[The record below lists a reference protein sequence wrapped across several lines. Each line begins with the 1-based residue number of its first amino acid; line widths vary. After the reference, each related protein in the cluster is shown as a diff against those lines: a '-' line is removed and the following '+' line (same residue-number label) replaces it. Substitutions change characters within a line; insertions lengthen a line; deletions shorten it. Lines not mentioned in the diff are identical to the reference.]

1 MTDAASESPDFSNQA
16 LFTPA
21 MRQFIEVK
29 NRYPNTL
36 VLFRMGDFYETFFKD
51 AVIANRLIGITL
63 TKRGKLT
70 DGTPIPMAGIP
81 AVSLD
86 TYIARLVRQGESV
99 VIVEQKGNTPGA
111 KGMIERE
118 VSRIVT
124 PGTLTDTSLLP
135 EKSDSI
141 LLAASFPKKKTA
153 PIGLVWLTLSN
164 GDFRAE
170 EVTPDS
176 FEAALARIRPSE
188 LLVDEDM
195 KREMRTAHPEIAV
208 STLPDWHFDAKRGA
222 SNLCA
227 TFGMTAL
234 DAWDVTNRTT
244 VLAAANALL
253 DYIRE
258 TQVDLVP
265 FIEPLK
271 LVEESQF
278 IVLDPSTRRNLEVDE
293 SLSANG
299 EGPTLFPSWITAP
312 PLWEAAKC
320 AAGCANRF
328 VRWKILRPATMP
340 SKRSWAT
347 NPRANTSLPYWMRS
361 RMSNA
366 LPPASVWVP
375 SVRESSPRFATRSP
389 RFQRLALRSLT
400 RRLTLLPASAGA

>member
-271 LVEESQF
+271 LVEESEE
-278 IVLDPSTRRNLEVDE
+278 N
-293 SLSANG
+293 
-299 EGPTLFPSWITAP
+299 
-312 PLWEAAKC
+312 C
-320 AAGCANRF
+320 
-328 VRWKILRPATMP
+328 
-340 SKRSWAT
+340 
-347 NPRANTSLPYWMRS
+347 
-361 RMSNA
+361 
-366 LPPASVWVP
+366 
-375 SVRESSPRFATRSP
+375 
-389 RFQRLALRSLT
+389 
-400 RRLTLLPASAGA
+400 

>member
-141 LLAASFPKKKTA
+141 LLAASFPKRRRRRSVSSGSRSATA
-153 PIGLVWLTLSN
+153 T
-164 GDFRAE
+164 
-170 EVTPDS
+170 
-176 FEAALARIRPSE
+176 
-188 LLVDEDM
+188 
-195 KREMRTAHPEIAV
+195 
-208 STLPDWHFDAKRGA
+208 
-222 SNLCA
+222 
-227 TFGMTAL
+227 
-234 DAWDVTNRTT
+234 
-244 VLAAANALL
+244 
-253 DYIRE
+253 
-258 TQVDLVP
+258 
-265 FIEPLK
+265 
-271 LVEESQF
+271 
-278 IVLDPSTRRNLEVDE
+278 
-293 SLSANG
+293 
-299 EGPTLFPSWITAP
+299 
-312 PLWEAAKC
+312 
-320 AAGCANRF
+320 
-328 VRWKILRPATMP
+328 
-340 SKRSWAT
+340 
-347 NPRANTSLPYWMRS
+347 
-361 RMSNA
+361 
-366 LPPASVWVP
+366 
-375 SVRESSPRFATRSP
+375 SVRRK
-389 RFQRLALRSLT
+389 
-400 RRLTLLPASAGA
+400 

>member
-1 MTDAASESPDFSNQA
+1 M
-16 LFTPA
+16 
-21 MRQFIEVK
+21 
-29 NRYPNTL
+29 
-36 VLFRMGDFYETFFKD
+36 
-51 AVIANRLIGITL
+51 
-63 TKRGKLT
+63 
-70 DGTPIPMAGIP
+70 
-81 AVSLD
+81 
-86 TYIARLVRQGESV
+86 
-99 VIVEQKGNTPGA
+99 
-111 KGMIERE
+111 
-118 VSRIVT
+118 
-124 PGTLTDTSLLP
+124 
-135 EKSDSI
+135 
-141 LLAASFPKKKTA
+141 
-153 PIGLVWLTLSN
+153 
-164 GDFRAE
+164 
-170 EVTPDS
+170 TPDS

-195 KREMRTAHPEIAV
+195 KREMRAAHPEIAV

-299 EGPTLFPSWITAP
+299 EGPTLFLRHGSLRHRYGEPRNAPLAARTASFDGRYFGP
-312 PLWEAAKC
+312 PRR
-320 AAGCANRF
+320 G
-328 VRWKILRPATMP
+328 
-340 SKRSWAT
+340 RSDHGRRTLART
-347 NPRANTSLPYWMRS
+347 LLCRDWMRS
-361 RMSNA
+361 PMSNA

-375 SVRESSPRFATRSP
+375 SVRESSPLFATRSP

-400 RRLTLLPASAGA
+400 RRLT

>member
-253 DYIRE
+253 
-258 TQVDLVP
+258 
-265 FIEPLK
+265 
-271 LVEESQF
+271 
-278 IVLDPSTRRNLEVDE
+278 
-293 SLSANG
+293 
-299 EGPTLFPSWITAP
+299 TAP

-400 RRLTLLPASAGA
+400 LRLILLPGSAGA